1 MSNRNLFQSFF
12 IAPIWAQLNQYIT
25 FAKTGFENTH
35 INCLQKRVSVLFKPM
50 YVQLSEQEK
59 KAEDN
64 SLIKGAPFKDIIHPL
79 KLNIEF
85 YRKSVDNE

>member
-1 MSNRNLFQSFF
+1 M
-12 IAPIWAQLNQYIT
+12 
-25 FAKTGFENTH
+25 H
-35 INCLQKRVSVLFKPM
+35 I
-50 YVQLSEQEK
+50 QLSEQEK

-85 YRKSVDNE
+85 YRKSKERMEGETINIAGR